1 MLQTIH
7 RAPLAVL
14 LAATLLTPAWGQE
27 RAEPPKRPIAIT
39 NGRVAGHDGPVTV
52 VVAGGKV
59 RAITASDRLPP
70 GLQVIDADGGRVVP
84 GRIDAFASIGSPFP
98 LGRALDGFDPYDPRA
113 VEDALASG
121 VTAVLLNPRRT
132 TGPCGVATLIKL
144 RPGVAPEELV
154 VVEDSA
160 LCTSIG
166 LGADGPVGRAA
177 HAVALRKALE
187 EARTYRDAWLDYD
200 EALEEY
206 TKELAKEPKDEGKA
220 KGKAKAKAKGKKAA
234 KEEAKKEEEAGP
246 KKPQRP
252 PTDRTKALWQRV
264 VDRELPLRVE
274 AHRVSDIANLLRL
287 QEEFGFRL
295 ILEGA
300 TAAHRFADVLAARK
314 IPVILG
320 PLLHSTRTGERFPP
334 DFRDDNA
341 AILTAAGVTVAIGSD
356 SWEATPT
363 FPFNAALAASATRG
377 AALTAEQ
384 VDRAI
389 TAAPAEILGVADR
402 MGRVAVGFDA
412 DLVVLEPARLGAEP
426 PAVVLVDGQIAY
438 RRTP

>member
-1 MLQTIH
+1 M
-7 RAPLAVL
+7 
-14 LAATLLTPAWGQE
+14 
-27 RAEPPKRPIAIT
+27 
-39 NGRVAGHDGPVTV
+39 
-52 VVAGGKV
+52 
-59 RAITASDRLPP
+59 
-70 GLQVIDADGGRVVP
+70 
-84 GRIDAFASIGSPFP
+84 
-98 LGRALDGFDPYDPRA
+98 
-113 VEDALASG
+113 
-121 VTAVLLNPRRT
+121 
-132 TGPCGVATLIKL
+132 
-144 RPGVAPEELV
+144 
-154 VVEDSA
+154 
-160 LCTSIG
+160 
-166 LGADGPVGRAA
+166 
-177 HAVALRKALE
+177 
-187 EARTYRDAWLDYD
+187 
-200 EALEEY
+200 
-206 TKELAKEPKDEGKA
+206 
-220 KGKAKAKAKGKKAA
+220 
-234 KEEAKKEEEAGP
+234 
-246 KKPQRP
+246 
-252 PTDRTKALWQRV
+252 